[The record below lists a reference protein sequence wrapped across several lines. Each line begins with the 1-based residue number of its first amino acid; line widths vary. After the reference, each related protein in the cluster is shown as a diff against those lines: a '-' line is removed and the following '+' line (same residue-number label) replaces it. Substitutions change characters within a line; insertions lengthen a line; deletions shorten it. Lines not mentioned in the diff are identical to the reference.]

1 MKSSDMINKI
11 RTLLDIQVTLEQRKL
26 DNGTVLEAESL
37 SKGNEVF
44 IKTEDEKVAMPI
56 GEYTLEDGQV
66 LLVKEEGVIAELT
79 SKSKEEEEEDEDLR
93 DDGKEAAVDD
103 WEGMEKRIKNLEDA
117 VADLKKDKEPRSE
130 EEKDEKD
137 IEVDAE
143 KEKQIKSRTVKEE
156 FVNSKEKNKEKL
168 SEPAVQPIKHSPE
181 GNFKKETAF
190 QFSKKRPSSV
200 LDTVMEQIINN

>member
-1 MKSSDMINKI
+1 MINKI

-26 DNGTVLEAESL
+26 DNGTVVEAEAF

-44 IKTEDEKVAMPI
+44 IKTEDEKVAMPV

-66 LLVKEEGVIAELT
+66 LLVKEEGIIADLAD
-79 SKSKEEEEEDEDLR
+79 SKEEPEEEEEMR

-130 EEKDEKD
+130 ETKDDKD

-143 KEKQIKSRTVKEE
+143 KAGQVKSRTVKEE
-156 FVNSKEKNKEKL
+156 FSA
-168 SEPAVQPIKHSPE
+168 PAAPAIKHSPE
-181 GNFKKETAF
+181 GNFKKEANF
-190 QFSKKRPSSV
+190 QFSNKRPMSI
-200 LDTVMEQIINN
+200 LDSVMEKITNN

>member
-26 DNGTVLEAESL
+26 DNGTVLEAESF

>member
-1 MKSSDMINKI
+1 MINKI

-26 DNGTVLEAESL
+26 DNGTVLEAESF